1 MDKNSD
7 LLDRI
12 QAQYADLRKSEKVVA
27 DYLRRHSTDKLQQS
41 ITEFAKTLGV
51 SDATVSRF
59 SRALGYSGYPDLK
72 LALAEASGSVDR
84 NSVVNIPSE
93 LDRNDPLITLSAK
106 LSVLLSNSIL
116 GTQKLLDEQLL
127 EQCVG
132 DLRSCDQVVLI
143 GVGGAAAIC
152 MEAAHLF
159 TKAGVDAK
167 SYDDGYNQIVAAANI
182 SKNSLMI
189 GISHTG
195 TTADVGNALT
205 LARKNWASTIA
216 ITSDPHSLVGKSAAR
231 TLLTWN
237 SNTPSV
243 PLYGDFLEGRMSQL
257 FLINMLYVGLIF
269 GSDDIH
275 TQKLKATAEALE
287 AYYRHDRG

>member
-1 MDKNSD
+1 LDKNSD

-132 DLRSCDQVVLI
+132 ELRSCDQVVLI

-205 LARKNWASTIA
+205 LARKNGASTIA
-216 ITSDPHSLVGKSAAR
+216 ITSEPHYLVGKSAAR

-269 GSDDIH
+269 GSDDSH

-287 AYYRHDRG
+287 AYYRHDLG

>member
-132 DLRSCDQVVLI
+132 ELRSCDQVVLI

-167 SYDDGYNQIVAAANI
+167 SYDDGYNQIVAAANM

-205 LARKNWASTIA
+205 LARKNGASTIA
-216 ITSDPHSLVGKSAAR
+216 ITSEPHSLVGKSAAR

-269 GSDDIH
+269 GSDDSH

-287 AYYRHDRG
+287 AYYRHDLG

>member
-1 MDKNSD
+1 LDKNSD

-269 GSDDIH
+269 GSDDSH

>member
-167 SYDDGYNQIVAAANI
+167 SYDDGYNQIVAAANM

-269 GSDDIH
+269 GSDDSH

>member
-132 DLRSCDQVVLI
+132 DLRTCDQVVLI
-143 GVGGAAAIC
+143 GVGGASAIC

-205 LARKNWASTIA
+205 LARKNGASTIA
-216 ITSDPHSLVGKSAAR
+216 ITSEPHSLVGKSAAR

-269 GSDDIH
+269 GRDDKH
-275 TQKLKATAEALE
+275 TQHLKATAEALE

>member
-167 SYDDGYNQIVAAANI
+167 SYDDGYNQIVAAANM

-216 ITSDPHSLVGKSAAR
+216 ITSEPHSLVGKSAAR

-269 GSDDIH
+269 GSDDSH

>member
-132 DLRSCDQVVLI
+132 ELRSCDQVVLI

-205 LARKNWASTIA
+205 LARKNGASTIA
-216 ITSDPHSLVGKSAAR
+216 ITSEPHSLVGKSAAR

-269 GSDDIH
+269 GSDDSH

-287 AYYRHDRG
+287 AYYRHDLG

>member
-1 MDKNSD
+1 LDKNSD

-72 LALAEASGSVDR
+72 LALAEASGGVDR

-132 DLRSCDQVVLI
+132 DLRTCDQVVLI
-143 GVGGAAAIC
+143 GVGGASAIC

-167 SYDDGYNQIVAAANI
+167 SYDDGYNQIVAAANM

>member
-1 MDKNSD
+1 LDKNSD

-167 SYDDGYNQIVAAANI
+167 SYDDGYNQIVAAANM

-205 LARKNWASTIA
+205 LARKNGASTIA
-216 ITSDPHSLVGKSAAR
+216 ITSEPHSLVGKSAAR

-269 GSDDIH
+269 GSDDSH

>member
-205 LARKNWASTIA
+205 LARKNGASTIA
-216 ITSDPHSLVGKSAAR
+216 ITSEPHSLVGKSAAR

-269 GSDDIH
+269 GSDDSH

-287 AYYRHDRG
+287 AYYRHDLG

>member
-1 MDKNSD
+1 LDKNSD

-132 DLRSCDQVVLI
+132 ELRSCDQVVLI

-195 TTADVGNALT
+195 TTADIGNALT
-205 LARKNWASTIA
+205 LARKNGASTIA
-216 ITSDPHSLVGKSAAR
+216 ITSEPHSLVGKSAAR

-269 GSDDIH
+269 GSDDSH

-287 AYYRHDRG
+287 AYYRHDLG

>member
-1 MDKNSD
+1 LDKNSD

-132 DLRSCDQVVLI
+132 ELRSCDQVVLI

-205 LARKNWASTIA
+205 LARKNGASTIA
-216 ITSDPHSLVGKSAAR
+216 ITSEPHSLVGKSAAR

-269 GSDDIH
+269 GSDDSH

-287 AYYRHDRG
+287 AYYRHDLG

>member
-1 MDKNSD
+1 
-7 LLDRI
+7 
-12 QAQYADLRKSEKVVA
+12 
-27 DYLRRHSTDKLQQS
+27 
-41 ITEFAKTLGV
+41 V

-72 LALAEASGSVDR
+72 LALAEASGGVDR

-152 MEAAHLF
+152 MEATHLF

-167 SYDDGYNQIVAAANI
+167 SYDDGYNQIVAATNM
-182 SKNSLMI
+182 SKDSLMI

-205 LARKNWASTIA
+205 LARKNGASTIA
-216 ITSDPHSLVGKSAAR
+216 ITSEPHSLVGKSAAR

-269 GSDDIH
+269 GSDDSH

>member
-167 SYDDGYNQIVAAANI
+167 SYDDGYNQIVAAANM

-205 LARKNWASTIA
+205 LARKNGASTIA
-216 ITSDPHSLVGKSAAR
+216 ITSEPHSLVGKSAAR

-269 GSDDIH
+269 GSDDSH

>member
-1 MDKNSD
+1 LDKNSD

-167 SYDDGYNQIVAAANI
+167 SYDDGYNQIVAAANM

>member
-167 SYDDGYNQIVAAANI
+167 SYDDGYNQIVAAANM

-205 LARKNWASTIA
+205 LARKNGASTIA
-216 ITSDPHSLVGKSAAR
+216 ITSEPHSLVGKSAAR

-269 GSDDIH
+269 GSDDSH

-287 AYYRHDRG
+287 AYYRHDLG

>member
-132 DLRSCDQVVLI
+132 ELRSCDQVVLI

-195 TTADVGNALT
+195 TTADIGNALT
-205 LARKNWASTIA
+205 LARKNGASTIA
-216 ITSDPHSLVGKSAAR
+216 ITSEPHSLVGKSAAR

-269 GSDDIH
+269 GSDDSH

-287 AYYRHDRG
+287 AYYRHDLG

>member
-1 MDKNSD
+1 LDKNSD

-132 DLRSCDQVVLI
+132 ELRSCDQVVLI

-167 SYDDGYNQIVAAANI
+167 SYDDGYNQIVAAANM

-205 LARKNWASTIA
+205 LARKNGASTIA
-216 ITSDPHSLVGKSAAR
+216 ITSEPHSLVGKSAAR

-269 GSDDIH
+269 GSDDSH

-287 AYYRHDRG
+287 AYYRHDLG

>member
-167 SYDDGYNQIVAAANI
+167 SYDDGYNQIVAAANM

-269 GSDDIH
+269 GSDDSH

-287 AYYRHDRG
+287 AYYRHDLG

>member
-167 SYDDGYNQIVAAANI
+167 SYDDGYNQIVAAANM